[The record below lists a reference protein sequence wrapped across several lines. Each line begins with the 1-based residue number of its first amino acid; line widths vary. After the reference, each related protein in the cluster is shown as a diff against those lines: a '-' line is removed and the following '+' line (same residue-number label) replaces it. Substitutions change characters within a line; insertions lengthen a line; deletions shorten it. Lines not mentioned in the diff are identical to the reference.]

1 MKKYL
6 FFLVFLFSFLSV
18 YPQCYQGRVVDEETN
33 ECLPFATIYVSQD
46 CRTVSNSEGAFALET
61 NLKGVAK
68 VSYVGYQEQTI
79 PLSHLSG
86 TIKMKPYVV
95 NLRDMFAYPIDV
107 TIKNTMNRL
116 ASEALTYKNT
126 ESDFMYRQ
134 ITLNDKTCNEYIE
147 TFFNAKSE
155 ISLRSLSLIAGRYAA
170 LQTTNE
176 PHFSYCTNFFS
187 LVQLGLFARKKIRN
201 NMPIPFLT
209 KEYKKYYNID
219 YSVLTGMNSNI
230 YVITFTAKK
239 NIRKVIIEGKL
250 YVDGSDFRVLKY
262 EGHLRNSKLSFGKQK
277 IPLALSINTI
287 YTNRRGFTEI
297 ESEELNGN
305 YRLSGKNVKIKA
317 LIFNV
322 GEKKFHRK
330 RRMKYNNNLKEIISS
345 MNYDSDFWKQ
355 HNVVR
360 KTSLENKVVELF
372 ENKNV
377 FTNFR

>member
-1 MKKYL
+1 MKKHL

-33 ECLPFATIYVSQD
+33 EYLPFATIYVNQD

-68 VSYVGYQEQTI
+68 VSYVGYQEQII

-95 NLRDMFAYPIDV
+95 NLRDVFAYPIDV
-107 TIKNTMNRL
+107 TIKKTMNQL

-187 LVQLGLFARKKIRN
+187 LVQLGLFSRKKIRN

-239 NIRKVIIEGKL
+239 NIKKVIIEGKL

-277 IPLALSINTI
+277 IPLALSINTV

-305 YRLSGKNVKIKA
+305 YRFSPSKVR
-317 LIFNV
+317 IFY
-322 GEKKFHRK
+322 K
-330 RRMKYNNNLKEIISS
+330 
-345 MNYDSDFWKQ
+345 
-355 HNVVR
+355 
-360 KTSLENKVVELF
+360 
-372 ENKNV
+372 
-377 FTNFR
+377 